1 MFKRKQLS
9 KNLARRKSELNTS
22 RINKRKYYGLGV
34 EIEKVESVYDKH
46 FDVDAVV
53 DSLEDN
59 IPEVA
64 SNTED
69 VASDAVSRAK
79 ILEDDT
85 DAVVEDLEE
94 PFQDSY
100 EKGTRRAF
108 NSQGDSLPAPENIDD
123 RVNDILREQRN
134 YISKLDQ
141 DLREKAIEVIRA
153 GVAAGLTKAVIIDN
167 LREELQALKANR
179 SSTVANSEVVK
190 AGVAGTVATF
200 EANGVDSVTW
210 VSSQDDDV
218 CKPGNFRVT
227 INGTTYTSC
236 RELDG
241 ESFELPRFPRPLLS
255 SHPNCR
261 CTLVSND

>member
-1 MFKRKQLS
+1 MRKS
-9 KNLARRKSELNTS
+9 KKLRRTLARRKSELNTS

-34 EIEKVESVYDKH
+34 EIEKVESVYEKH

-64 SNTED
+64 SSTED
-69 VASDAVSRAK
+69 VASDAVNRAQ
-79 ILEDDT
+79 ILEDT
-85 DAVVEDLEE
+85 DAVVDDLEE

-108 NSQGDSLPAPENIDD
+108 NSQGDTLPPPENVDD

-153 GVAAGLTKAVIIDN
+153 GVAAGLAKSQIFSDLQN
-167 LREELQALKANR
+167 ELEALKETR
-179 SSTVANSEVVK
+179 SSTVANSEIVK

-200 EANGVDSVTW
+200 EANGVESVTW

-241 ESFELPRFPRPLLS
+241 ESFELPRFPEPVLQ
-255 SHPNCR
+255 SHANCR